1 MPSSAHGI
9 DMRRPPANRAP
20 SSASKGGSK
29 GGSGATPSPAPCT
42 HTGYPCGRLRNACP
56 GTARNNAR
64 QSRRGQASPPLG
76 RQPHGRRGRRGT
88 RRSLAMAAPLCRAA
102 AFRPTPYPSATGDR
116 ASEAILRPADSPK
129 CPWDV
134 RETASEPGRGRC
146 SFMNRLDQALCACSP
161 ARQILRPCSIRT
173 RRRSKRSERA

>member
-29 GGSGATPSPAPCT
+29 GGAEPPPRQPRVPARGIPADASATPVRAPPGPTPARAVAGKLLRLSVVSLTDGEDDGEPVAPWRLPRPCAAPPRSALPVPL
-42 HTGYPCGRLRNACP
+42 GDRRSCVRSDP
-56 GTARNNAR
+56 TARR
-64 QSRRGQASPPLG
+64 LPEMPLG
-76 RQPHGRRGRRGT
+76 
-88 RRSLAMAAPLCRAA
+88 
-102 AFRPTPYPSATGDR
+102 
-116 ASEAILRPADSPK
+116 
-129 CPWDV
+129 CP
-134 RETASEPGRGRC
+134 ETASEPGRGRW
-146 SFMNRLDQALCACSP
+146 SFMNRLDQALCACSA